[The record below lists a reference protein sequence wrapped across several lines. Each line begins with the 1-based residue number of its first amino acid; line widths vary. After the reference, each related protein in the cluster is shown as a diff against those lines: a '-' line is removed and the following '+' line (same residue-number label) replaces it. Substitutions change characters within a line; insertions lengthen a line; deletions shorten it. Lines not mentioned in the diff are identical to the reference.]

1 MIMIRSKHSFPSKE
15 REFLLDMTVQY
26 FETVI
31 KTVHF
36 LMQYLIT
43 VVHFCIIL
51 NNHLKV
57 MDECRKESLY
67 HHFLQNE
74 IFFTHSL

>member
-1 MIMIRSKHSFPSKE
+1 MIGSKAFFPSKE

-36 LMQYLIT
+36 LMQYLFT
-43 VVHFCIIL
+43 VVHFCIII
-51 NNHLKV
+51 NIHLKF